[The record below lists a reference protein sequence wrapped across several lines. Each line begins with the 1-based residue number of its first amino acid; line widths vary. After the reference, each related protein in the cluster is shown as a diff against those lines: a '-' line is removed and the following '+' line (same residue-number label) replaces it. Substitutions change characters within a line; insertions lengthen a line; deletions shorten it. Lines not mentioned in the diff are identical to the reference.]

1 MKKLFLKLNFEFLF
15 YAIIILLT
23 LIFFIK
29 TDPIYYS
36 DSGGYLDISLIRSC
50 GYPLYISLHKFIF
63 GNNFITYLLLSQY
76 ILTIYACLYLTKSI
90 SKTLNLNK
98 YFLII
103 LFGILVIPIVY
114 GTKVANSILSESL
127 AYPLFLIIVGHLLI
141 AFLNKKNVYFYY
153 SLFLTLI
160 LILVRGQFLFLIPA
174 IIISYVFIN
183 YNELF
188 TKKAMLIIGITILLP
203 FLAILIDVMFHKIK
217 HNQYTTTPWTGI
229 QIATM
234 PFFVSDQDDYKIF
247 ETKQQQ
253 EYFKFIYK
261 KLEQK
266 KLLASQFPKDKDI
279 LEFYHKNFIV
289 ICNST
294 INKEGETFF
303 KTNNPALKTI
313 YNDKITSSMTF
324 PLIKN
329 NFSKWLSVYLRNV
342 AKGFD
347 TSKMMIFYFILLL
360 LSIYIFIKNE
370 CTESKFFI
378 ICLLLMFGNIFIV
391 ALAEPTGTRYI
402 FYNSWILITIFLT
415 LFQKS
420 FLQKSDV

>member
-1 MKKLFLKLNFEFLF
+1 
-15 YAIIILLT
+15 
-23 LIFFIK
+23 
-29 TDPIYYS
+29 
-36 DSGGYLDISLIRSC
+36 
-50 GYPLYISLHKFIF
+50 
-63 GNNFITYLLLSQY
+63 
-76 ILTIYACLYLTKSI
+76 
-90 SKTLNLNK
+90 
-98 YFLII
+98 
-103 LFGILVIPIVY
+103 
-114 GTKVANSILSESL
+114 
-127 AYPLFLIIVGHLLI
+127 
-141 AFLNKKNVYFYY
+141 
-153 SLFLTLI
+153 
-160 LILVRGQFLFLIPA
+160 
-174 IIISYVFIN
+174 
-183 YNELF
+183 
-188 TKKAMLIIGITILLP
+188 
-203 FLAILIDVMFHKIK
+203 
-217 HNQYTTTPWTGI
+217 
-229 QIATM
+229 M

-247 ETKQQQ
+247 KTEQQQ

-313 YNDKITSSMTF
+313 YNDKITSSMTL